1 MTVTDNILP
10 TSVIHNTL
18 ADIVNQISTQQLPNF
33 FCDKVQYLLYLVMVV
48 LNIAK
53 ATVFAHGRFIQIKAD
68 ILNWMAKGRVFIC
81 NPNENSQI
89 C

>member
-1 MTVTDNILP
+1 M
-10 TSVIHNTL
+10 
-18 ADIVNQISTQQLPNF
+18 QQLPNF
-33 FCDKVQYLLYLVMVV
+33 CSDEVQYLLYLVMVV

-53 ATVFAHGRFIQIKAD
+53 ATVFAHSRCIQIKAD

-81 NPNENSQI
+81 NSNENSQL